1 MKDIFFSLADHAI
14 AELHADEVLLANFAG
29 EVSDFVRFNHGRV
42 RQAMTVKQAQIT
54 LTLIADSRR
63 DNTTLTLSGEP
74 QVDRDAIGRAISA
87 MRAELAHLPA
97 DPYLMYATDVQST
110 ERIEAGRLP
119 TAAEALDTIVAAA
132 EADDTRARADLVGIY
147 ASGPVYRGFA
157 NSLGARHWHEVES
170 FNFEWSLYHAD
181 DKAVKS
187 AYAAMHWD
195 SAELARRIE
204 LARSQLAFLA
214 RPPKSVEPGA
224 YRAFIAPA
232 ALDELM
238 WMLNWGGVSEKSQR
252 TKQSSIQ
259 KLAEGQARLS
269 PKLSL
274 REHTA
279 AGLAP
284 AFDAAGFVRPP
295 AIELIGSGEHRG
307 ALISARTAQEY
318 GLQANGANEQE
329 SMQSMELD
337 PGQLP
342 AGDALAAL
350 GRGVW
355 ISNLWY
361 LNYSDRPNGRITGM
375 TRFASFWV
383 EDGKIAAPL
392 AVMRFDDT
400 LYRTLGA
407 ELIDLTRERDWILNA
422 GTYQQ
427 RSVETSRMPGAL
439 VGALNFTL

>member
-1 MKDIFFSLADHAI
+1 MKDLFFSLAERAI

-42 RQAMTVKQAQIT
+42 RQAMTVRQAQLT
-54 LTLIADSRR
+54 LTLIARGSR
-63 DNTTLTLSGEP
+63 DNTTLTLTGDP
-74 QVDRDAIGRAISA
+74 TADRDAVSRAIGA

-97 DPYLMYATDVQST
+97 DPYLLYATDAQDS
-110 ERIEAGRLP
+110 ERIETGRLP
-119 TAAEALDTIVAAA
+119 TAEEALDTIVAAA
-132 EADDTRARADLVGIY
+132 AADDTRAGADLVGIY

-157 NSLGARHWHEVES
+157 SSLGARHWHQVES
-170 FNFEWSLYHAD
+170 FNFEWSLYHAA

-195 SAELARRIE
+195 SAELGRRID
-204 LARSQLAFLA
+204 LSRTQLEYLA
-214 RPPKSVEPGA
+214 RPPRSVEPGT

-238 WMLNWGGVSEKSQR
+238 WMLNWGGVSEKAQR
-252 TKQSSIQ
+252 TKQSSLQ
-259 KLAEGQARLS
+259 KLAQGEARLS

-284 AFDAAGFVRPP
+284 AFDATGFVRPA
-295 AIELIGSGEHRG
+295 AIELIGRGEHRG

-318 GLQANGANEQE
+318 GLQANGANEEE

-337 PGQLP
+337 AGALP

-350 GRGVW
+350 DRGIW

-383 EDGKIAAPL
+383 EHGRIAAPL
-392 AVMRFDDT
+392 SVMRFDDT
-400 LYRTLGA
+400 LYRTMGDQLL
-407 ELIDLTRERDWILNA
+407 ELTAERDWILNA

-427 RSVETSRMPGAL
+427 RSVETSRVPGAL

>member
-1 MKDIFFSLADHAI
+1 MKDLFFSLADHAI

-29 EVSDFVRFNHGRV
+29 EVSDFVRFNHARV
-42 RQAMTVKQAQIT
+42 RQAMTVRQAQLT
-54 LTLIADSRR
+54 LTLVARDRR
-63 DNTTLTLSGEP
+63 DNTTLTLSGDP
-74 QVDRDAIGRAISA
+74 QADRDAVSRAVGA
-87 MRAELAHLPA
+87 MRTELAHLPA
-97 DPYLMYATDVQST
+97 DPYLLYATDVRST
-110 ERIEAGRLP
+110 ERVEPGRLP
-119 TAAEALDTIVAAA
+119 EAAEAIDTIVAAA
-132 EADDTRARADLVGIY
+132 GGGSARADLVGIY

-157 NSLGARHWHEVES
+157 NSLGARHWHQVES
-170 FNFEWSLYHAD
+170 FNFEWSLYHAED
-181 DKAVKS
+181 RAVKS

-195 SAELARRIE
+195 AGELARRIE
-204 LARSQLAFLA
+204 SARAQLAHLA
-214 RPPKSVEPGA
+214 RPPRTIEPGA

-232 ALDELM
+232 ALDEFL

-252 TKQSSIQ
+252 TKQSAIQ

-284 AFDAAGFVRPP
+284 AFDEAGFVRPP
-295 AIELIGSGEHRG
+295 AVELIDGGEFRG
-307 ALISARTAQEY
+307 ALVSARTAQEY

-329 SMQSMELD
+329 SMQSMELAE
-337 PGQLP
+337 GSLP
-342 AGDALAAL
+342 AADALAAL
-350 GRGVW
+350 GTGVW
-355 ISNLWY
+355 IGNLWY

-383 EDGKIAAPL
+383 EDGRIVAPL

-400 LYRTLGA
+400 LYRTLGDQ
-407 ELIDLTRERDWILNA
+407 LVDLTRERDWILNA
-422 GTYQQ
+422 GTYER
-427 RSVETSRMPGAL
+427 RSVETSRVPGAL